1 MEAQESLAVSVWRVA
16 AARLQERHANIYRD
30 WFAQMV
36 PVRLEKDG
44 EILLDIP
51 VTMGAGGTKT
61 DQLYQRLVSAGDSLM
76 ALIRRSKGRDNK
88 TLEAFIDAI
97 NKLKD
102 KYHF

>member
-44 EILLDIP
+44 MELVLGVSCDFYGEWVESNYRDLLD
-51 VTMGAGGTKT
+51 GALT
-61 DQLYQRLVSAGDSLM
+61 DISG
-76 ALIRRSKGRDNK
+76 RSYGWTFEKGYEPAA
-88 TLEAFIDAI
+88 EAVAAAAPAPFR
-97 NKLKD
+97 
-102 KYHF
+102 